1 MPYSFEELKNNEYW
15 QKMNEADEI
24 EYQEKLNLLRKDSA
38 VSGSDRVTLR
48 DDSGIFQSFEDI
60 NNPGTG
66 IDAPHQ
72 YVYVSR
78 LSPKLKTSIA
88 IDNVLDREIKELI

>member
-1 MPYSFEELKNNEYW
+1 MPYSFEGLKNNEYW

-24 EYQEKLNLLRKDSA
+24 EYQEKLNLLRINSA
-38 VSGSDRVTLR
+38 VSGSDTVTLR
-48 DDSGIFQSFEDI
+48 DGSIFQSFEDP
-60 NNPGTG
+60 NNLGKGLDTP
-66 IDAPHQ
+66 DQ